1 MLIFRAFAGL
11 GNRLLTILTLKCN
24 NYLLLLLIERRGTA
38 RVLHIN
44 MLY

>member
-24 NYLLLLLIERRGTA
+24 NYLLLLLIEA
-38 RVLHIN
+38 EVLQEF
-44 MLY
+44 YT